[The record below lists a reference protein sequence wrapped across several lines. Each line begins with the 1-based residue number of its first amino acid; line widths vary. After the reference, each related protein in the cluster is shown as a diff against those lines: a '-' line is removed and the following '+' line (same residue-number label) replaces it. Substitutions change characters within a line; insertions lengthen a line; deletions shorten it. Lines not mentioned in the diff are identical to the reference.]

1 MVLLANKIPDIRKRT
16 DALSIEA
23 KNAIAFYTSIN
34 TSGLEAIAIIGKLSP
49 SQHLMKNMLAYL
61 NFLLSKERAG
71 IERAVGSNT
80 FAQDKFG
87 PGMYKKFITL
97 IAEQNAYMY
106 EFLIL
111 ADEHS
116 GTFYKNT
123 VTGTPIEEVNRMR
136 NILFEKANTGKF
148 GIDSTYWFK
157 TITEKINLLKKVED
171 YMADHVIKV
180 IGADA
185 KSVYS
190 RLISTLISI
199 IVLIVLIVLLVLLVS
214 TDITNSLT
222 HMYKSTM
229 ELAGEIAQGKGNLN
243 KRLKIDKKDEIGEV
257 AKGINILIDKLQGM
271 VKKMKTLSG
280 DLENASTEMGTSIE
294 KVGDITQNLASSS
307 EETSATVQEI
317 TASIEEVANNAQD
330 IASSSEEL
338 ARNAEGVV
346 DDTKNVAEA
355 AKNVAEDSKEVGN
368 AMERLETSILDAVQ
382 SAERAKK
389 LAENANKYSEEGR
402 GSVKNTISG
411 MNNINNKVED
421 IVRVVDNL
429 GKSSDEIGKIIDV
442 ISDIAD
448 QTNLLALNAAIE
460 AARAGDAGRGF
471 AVVAEEVRKLA
482 ERSQQAAGEIGNL
495 IRGIQGEVQD
505 AVKSSEEG
513 KQEVQTGLELTE
525 KTGEAFSVIAESVG
539 DITTIIDAIYQNM
552 EKQKTEGDMAKDI
565 ANKAVES
572 ISNIASL
579 IRESSRNVENMGNE
593 IVGVNERV
601 SQISAATE
609 EQAAAAKEMRN
620 SVELIAEVAQENAAT
635 IANLQ
640 HIGEQ
645 LEQTSNEL
653 DEMIRGFE
661 V

>member
-1 MVLLANKIPDIRKRT
+1 
-16 DALSIEA
+16 
-23 KNAIAFYTSIN
+23 
-34 TSGLEAIAIIGKLSP
+34 
-49 SQHLMKNMLAYL
+49 
-61 NFLLSKERAG
+61 
-71 IERAVGSNT
+71 
-80 FAQDKFG
+80 
-87 PGMYKKFITL
+87 
-97 IAEQNAYMY
+97 
-106 EFLIL
+106 
-111 ADEHS
+111 
-116 GTFYKNT
+116 
-123 VTGTPIEEVNRMR
+123 
-136 NILFEKANTGKF
+136 
-148 GIDSTYWFK
+148 
-157 TITEKINLLKKVED
+157 
-171 YMADHVIKV
+171 
-180 IGADA
+180 
-185 KSVYS
+185 
-190 RLISTLISI
+190 
-199 IVLIVLIVLLVLLVS
+199 
-214 TDITNSLT
+214 
-222 HMYKSTM
+222 MYKSTM